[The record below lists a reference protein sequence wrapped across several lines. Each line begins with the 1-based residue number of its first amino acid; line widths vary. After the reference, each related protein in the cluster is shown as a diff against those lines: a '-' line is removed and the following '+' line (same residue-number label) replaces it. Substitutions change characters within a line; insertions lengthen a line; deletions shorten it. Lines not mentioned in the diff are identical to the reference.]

1 MDDHTPDTV
10 GVDISK
16 AHLDLHRRSTGE
28 SARLANDA
36 DGFEELAAWVGDPA
50 VLVVYESTGPWH
62 RDLEERLAG
71 RLALARVNPLRAR
84 RFAQAMG
91 EEAKTDAAD
100 ARTLAAMGAAMAV
113 RRVEPRSQPQRDLD
127 ELVTA
132 RDALVK
138 DRTAALN
145 REKHAR
151 HPLLRRQL
159 KNRLAQIGRQIK
171 ALDDQIARTTA
182 EDAGLSRRMEVLTSI
197 AGVGRVVAAGLV
209 GGISWAGATMSDMM
223 RAFKPLRSRRRN
235 NKRQP
240 SRLPPLDEIEP
251 VFVDQRPER
260 FEHGKLYICGS
271 GSWSGHLCAC
281 GCGEI
286 IDVGFHDATW
296 QMLFNGKVTIYP
308 SIGNNHLPCRAHYVI
323 RENKVVWYGYVPSLR
338 SKRP

>member
-1 MDDHTPDTV
+1 MRPDGNV
-10 GVDISK
+10 
-16 AHLDLHRRSTGE
+16 
-28 SARLANDA
+28 
-36 DGFEELAAWVGDPA
+36 
-50 VLVVYESTGPWH
+50 
-62 RDLEERLAG
+62 
-71 RLALARVNPLRAR
+71 
-84 RFAQAMG
+84 
-91 EEAKTDAAD
+91 
-100 ARTLAAMGAAMAV
+100 
-113 RRVEPRSQPQRDLD
+113 
-127 ELVTA
+127 
-132 RDALVK
+132 
-138 DRTAALN
+138 
-145 REKHAR
+145 
-151 HPLLRRQL
+151 
-159 KNRLAQIGRQIK
+159 
-171 ALDDQIARTTA
+171 
-182 EDAGLSRRMEVLTSI
+182 GLSSLTLCLKVGFRNPENSRI
-197 AGVGRVVAAGLV
+197 GVGALRGLSVVKSGDERRRTPLTLV
-209 GGISWAGATMSDMM
+209 CPWTVRSGGISWAGATMSDMM

-240 SRLPPLDEIEP
+240 SRLPPLDKIEP